1 MEAKELGTYHEPSV
15 LDDNAPAP
23 ALPKGTI
30 DQVYENKA
38 NALNAAIQ
46 KIGMGSYQW

>member
-1 MEAKELGTYHEPSV
+1 MDAKQLGSYPEPSV
-15 LDDNAPAP
+15 LNNNAPAP

-30 DQVYENKA
+30 DPVYENKA